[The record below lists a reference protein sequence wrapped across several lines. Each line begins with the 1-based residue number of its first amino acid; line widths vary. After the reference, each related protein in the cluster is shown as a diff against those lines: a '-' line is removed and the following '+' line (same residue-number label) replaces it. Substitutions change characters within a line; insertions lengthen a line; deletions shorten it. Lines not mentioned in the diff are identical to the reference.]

1 MEISRAYD
9 YLRSKFP
16 AIPYRRIDLSEFPRS
31 SSLGLK
37 IKGRV
42 AYVIVHHG
50 DVIHP
55 SEDCLLVPPGQTI
68 WGTRPTSPITGLK
81 ILGDDACNLTSED
94 VVLAHAVSLF
104 YEEQQ
109 AGGYIDKDL
118 AALKADEDMW
128 SRSEKPKAPR
138 SIKSTQSGSQTS
150 EKRSL
155 SSIFK
160 PRFRPKMFTEKE
172 SEESD
177 RQERKEVCP
186 WEGV

>member
-1 MEISRAYD
+1 MLRAYD

-37 IKGRV
+37 IKGKS

-50 DVIHP
+50 NAIHP
-55 SEDCLLVPPGQTI
+55 NEDCLLVPPGQTI
-68 WGTRPTSPITGLK
+68 WGTRPTSPVTGLK
-81 ILGDDACNLTSED
+81 IIGDDACNLTSED

-109 AGGYIDKDL
+109 AGGYVETEL
-118 AALKADEDMW
+118 AALKADENMW
-128 SRSEKPKAPR
+128 SRTERTKTPR
-138 SIKSTQSGSQTS
+138 SIKSAQSGSHTS
-150 EKRSL
+150 EKRTFP
-155 SSIFK
+155 SIFR

-172 SEESD
+172 SVESD

-186 WEGV
+186 WEAV

>member
-1 MEISRAYD
+1 MFRAYD

-37 IKGRV
+37 IKGKA

-55 SEDCLLVPPGQTI
+55 NEDCLLVPPGQTI
-68 WGTRPTSPITGLK
+68 WGTRPTSPVTGLK

-94 VVLAHAVSLF
+94 LVLAHAVSLF

-109 AGGYIDKDL
+109 AGDYIETES
-118 AALKADEDMW
+118 AALKADENMW
-128 SRSEKPKAPR
+128 SRSETSKTSR
-138 SIKSTQSGSQTS
+138 SIMSTKSGSQMS
-150 EKRSL
+150 EKRSFP
-155 SSIFK
+155 SIFR
-160 PRFRPKMFTEKE
+160 PRFRRKVFTEKE
-172 SEESD
+172 SVESD